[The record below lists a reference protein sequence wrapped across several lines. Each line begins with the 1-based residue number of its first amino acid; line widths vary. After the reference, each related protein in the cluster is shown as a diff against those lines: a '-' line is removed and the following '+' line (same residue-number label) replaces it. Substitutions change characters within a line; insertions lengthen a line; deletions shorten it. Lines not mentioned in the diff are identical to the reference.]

1 MIKVELKFAPG
12 LWMEFTNR
20 DRALK
25 QVEEWAE
32 KSTWRPV
39 VVFGPEGCGKTALLL
54 QASAMLRELGF
65 EVFYLH
71 PLERKFEAE
80 VDLPDLKSEFMR
92 FVERALGENALGR
105 ITWAAVDFIRK
116 LQKARQGKI
125 AVIADD
131 VFQAIGLDAAAAYVK
146 TLLNLIEYPESRY
159 EKIVVL
165 VTTSEGASRREIGR
179 HRWAHL
185 APMWNMSMEG
195 FRQLYERIP
204 GPKPPFEEV
213 WRWTGGNPDMLRR
226 LYEASWKVDKV
237 VTAVAREKV
246 LSSPFVARWRGW
258 LEQAVENP
266 DALWSPE
273 ASEELIDALEEKN
286 LIIYNMY
293 ERDPYFWVD
302 QPPPERDPELGIG
315 RNVAWQTPIYRE
327 AVRRALRETA
337 ST

>member
-1 MIKVELKFAPG
+1 MNKVELEFAPG

-146 TLLNLIEYPESRY
+146 ALLNLIEYPESRY

-165 VTTSEGASRREIGR
+165 VATSEGASRREIGR

-213 WRWTGGNPDMLRR
+213 WRWTGGNPDML
-226 LYEASWKVDKV
+226 
-237 VTAVAREKV
+237 
-246 LSSPFVARWRGW
+246 
-258 LEQAVENP
+258 
-266 DALWSPE
+266 
-273 ASEELIDALEEKN
+273 
-286 LIIYNMY
+286 
-293 ERDPYFWVD
+293 
-302 QPPPERDPELGIG
+302 
-315 RNVAWQTPIYRE
+315 
-327 AVRRALRETA
+327 
-337 ST
+337 

>member
-1 MIKVELKFAPG
+1 
-12 LWMEFTNR
+12 
-20 DRALK
+20 
-25 QVEEWAE
+25 VEEWAE

-146 TLLNLIEYPESRY
+146 ALLNLIEYPESRY

-226 LYEASWKVDKV
+226 LYEASWNVDKV

-286 LIIYNMY
+286 LNHLQHVREGPLLLDRPTAPREGPGAGHRE
-293 ERDPYFWVD
+293 ERRLADPHT
-302 QPPPERDPELGIG
+302 QRS
-315 RNVAWQTPIYRE
+315 RE
-327 AVRRALRETA
+327 EGAEGGGVYLTSAVSAASGTLRCKDF
-337 ST
+337 

>member
-1 MIKVELKFAPG
+1 MNKVELEFAPG

-20 DRALK
+20 DRALE

-105 ITWAAVDFIRK
+105 ITWATVDFIRK

-146 TLLNLIEYPESRY
+146 ALLNLIEYPESRY

-165 VTTSEGASRREIGR
+165 VATSEGASRREIGR

-226 LYEASWKVDKV
+226 LYEASWNVDKV

-266 DALWSPE
+266 DTLWSPE

-293 ERDPYFWVD
+293 DRDPYFWID
-302 QPPPERDPELGIG
+302 QPPPEKDPELGIG
-315 RNVAWQTPIYRE
+315 KNVAWQTPIHRE
-327 AVRRALRETA
+327 AVRRALREAA

>member
-1 MIKVELKFAPG
+1 
-12 LWMEFTNR
+12 MEFTNR

-71 PLERKFEAE
+71 PLERRFEAE

-146 TLLNLIEYPESRY
+146 ALLNLIEYPESRY

-165 VTTSEGASRREIGR
+165 VATSEGASRREIGR

-204 GPKPPFEEV
+204 GPKPPFEEA

-226 LYEASWKVDKV
+226 LYEASWNVDKV

-266 DALWSPE
+266 DTLWSPE

-293 ERDPYFWVD
+293 DRDPYFWID
-302 QPPPERDPELGIG
+302 QPPPERDPELGVG
-315 RNVAWQTPIYRE
+315 KNVAWQTPIHRE
-327 AVRRALRETA
+327 AVRRALREAA
-337 ST
+337 SS

>member
-1 MIKVELKFAPG
+1 MNKVELEFAPG
-12 LWMEFTNR
+12 LWIEFTNR

-80 VDLPDLKSEFMR
+80 VELSDLKSEFMR

-146 TLLNLIEYPESRY
+146 ALLNLIEYPESRY

-165 VTTSEGASRREIGR
+165 VATSEGASRREIGR

-204 GPKPPFEEV
+204 GPKPPFEEA

-226 LYEASWKVDKV
+226 LYEASWNVDKV

-315 RNVAWQTPIYRE
+315 KNVAWQTPIHRE
-327 AVRRALRETA
+327 AVRRALRDAA
-337 ST
+337 SS

>member
-1 MIKVELKFAPG
+1 MNKVELEFAPG
-12 LWMEFTNR
+12 LWIEFTNR

-25 QVEEWAE
+25 QVEKWAE

-71 PLERKFEAE
+71 PLGRKFEAE
-80 VDLPDLKSEFMR
+80 VELSDLKSEFMR
-92 FVERALGENALGR
+92 FVERALSENALGR

-116 LQKARQGKI
+116 LQKARRGKI

-131 VFQAIGLDAAAAYVK
+131 VFQAIGLDVAAAYVK
-146 TLLNLIEYPESRY
+146 ALLNLIEYPESRY
-159 EKIVVL
+159 EKIIVL
-165 VTTSEGASRREIGR
+165 VATSEGVSRREIGR

-226 LYEASWKVDKV
+226 LYEASWNVDKV

-266 DALWSPE
+266 DTLWSPE

-293 ERDPYFWVD
+293 DRDPYFWID
-302 QPPPERDPELGIG
+302 QPPPEKDPELGIG
-315 RNVAWQTPIYRE
+315 KNVAWQTPIHRE
-327 AVRRALRETA
+327 AVRRALRDAA

>member
-1 MIKVELKFAPG
+1 
-12 LWMEFTNR
+12 MEFTDR

-131 VFQAIGLDAAAAYVK
+131 VFQAIGLDTAAAYVK
-146 TLLNLIEYPESRY
+146 ALLNLIEYPES
-159 EKIVVL
+159 
-165 VTTSEGASRREIGR
+165 EIGR
-179 HRWAHL
+179 HRWAEL
-185 APMWNMSMEG
+185 MT
-195 FRQLYERIP
+195 IC
-204 GPKPPFEEV
+204 
-213 WRWTGGNPDMLRR
+213 RR
-226 LYEASWKVDKV
+226 
-237 VTAVAREKV
+237 
-246 LSSPFVARWRGW
+246 
-258 LEQAVENP
+258 
-266 DALWSPE
+266 
-273 ASEELIDALEEKN
+273 
-286 LIIYNMY
+286 
-293 ERDPYFWVD
+293 
-302 QPPPERDPELGIG
+302 
-315 RNVAWQTPIYRE
+315 
-327 AVRRALRETA
+327 TA
-337 ST
+337 SRSCTGKYPAPSRRSRMCGD

>member
-1 MIKVELKFAPG
+1 
-12 LWMEFTNR
+12 
-20 DRALK
+20 
-25 QVEEWAE
+25 
-32 KSTWRPV
+32 
-39 VVFGPEGCGKTALLL
+39 
-54 QASAMLRELGF
+54 
-65 EVFYLH
+65 
-71 PLERKFEAE
+71 
-80 VDLPDLKSEFMR
+80 
-92 FVERALGENALGR
+92 VERALGENALGR

-116 LQKARQGKI
+116 LQKARQDKI

-131 VFQAIGLDAAAAYVK
+131 IFQAIGLDAAAAYVK
-146 TLLNLIEYPESRY
+146 ALLNLIEYPESRY

-165 VTTSEGASRREIGR
+165 VATSEGASRREIGR

-213 WRWTGGNPDMLRR
+213 WKWTGGNPDMLRR
-226 LYEASWKVDKV
+226 LYETSWNVDKV
-237 VTAVAREKV
+237 VTAIAREKV

-266 DALWSPE
+266 DTLWSPE
-273 ASEELIDALEEKN
+273 ASEKLIDALEEKN

-293 ERDPYFWVD
+293 DRDPYFWID

-315 RNVAWQTPIYRE
+315 RNVAWQTPIHRE
-327 AVRRALRETA
+327 AVRRALREA
-337 ST
+337 

>member
-1 MIKVELKFAPG
+1 
-12 LWMEFTNR
+12 MEFTNR

-71 PLERKFEAE
+71 PLERRFEAE

-146 TLLNLIEYPESRY
+146 ALLNLIEYPESRY

-165 VTTSEGASRREIGR
+165 VATSEGASRREIGR

-204 GPKPPFEEV
+204 GPKPPFEEA

-226 LYEASWKVDKV
+226 LYEASWNVDKV

-266 DALWSPE
+266 DTLWSPE
-273 ASEELIDALEEKN
+273 ATEELIDALEEKN

-293 ERDPYFWVD
+293 DRDPYFWID
-302 QPPPERDPELGIG
+302 QPPPERDPELGVG
-315 RNVAWQTPIYRE
+315 KNVAWQTPIHRE
-327 AVRRALRETA
+327 AVRRALREAA
-337 ST
+337 SS

>member
-1 MIKVELKFAPG
+1 MNKVELEFAPG

-146 TLLNLIEYPESRY
+146 ALLNLIEYPESRY

-226 LYEASWKVDKV
+226 LYEASWNVDKV
-237 VTAVAREKV
+237 VTAIAREKV

-293 ERDPYFWVD
+293 ERDPYFWID

-315 RNVAWQTPIYRE
+315 KNVAWQTPIHRE
-327 AVRRALRETA
+327 AVRRALREAA
-337 ST
+337 SS

>member
-1 MIKVELKFAPG
+1 MNKVELEFAPG
-12 LWMEFTNR
+12 LWIEFTNR

-80 VDLPDLKSEFMR
+80 VELSDLKSEFMR

-146 TLLNLIEYPESRY
+146 ALLNLIEYPESRY

-165 VTTSEGASRREIGR
+165 VATSEGVSRREIGR

-195 FRQLYERIP
+195 FRQLYEKIP
-204 GPKPPFEEV
+204 GPKPPFEEA

-226 LYEASWKVDKV
+226 LYEASWNVDKV

-266 DALWSPE
+266 DTLWSPE
-273 ASEELIDALEEKN
+273 ATEELIDALEEKN

-293 ERDPYFWVD
+293 DRDPYFWID

-315 RNVAWQTPIYRE
+315 KNAAWQTPLHRE
-327 AVRRALRETA
+327 AVRRALEEIT
-337 ST
+337 

>member
-1 MIKVELKFAPG
+1 MNKVELEFAPG

-71 PLERKFEAE
+71 PLGRKFEAE

-105 ITWAAVDFIRK
+105 ITWAAVDFIRR

-131 VFQAIGLDAAAAYVK
+131 VFQAIGLDVAAAYVK
-146 TLLNLIEYPESRY
+146 ALLNLIEHPESRY
-159 EKIVVL
+159 EKIIVL
-165 VTTSEGASRREIGR
+165 VATSEGVSRREIGR

-195 FRQLYERIP
+195 FRQLYDRIP

-226 LYEASWKVDKV
+226 LYEAGWNVDKV
-237 VTAVAREKV
+237 VTAVTKEKI
-246 LSSPFVARWRGW
+246 LPPPFAAKWRNW
-258 LEQAVENP
+258 LELAVEDP
-266 DALWSPE
+266 DALWNPE
-273 ASEELIDALEEKN
+273 APEELINALEEKN

-293 ERDPYFWVD
+293 DRDPYFWVD
-302 QPPPERDPELGIG
+302 QPPPERDLELGIG
-315 RNVAWQTPIYRE
+315 KNVAWQTPIHRE
-327 AVRRALRETA
+327 AVRRALRDAA
-337 ST
+337 SS

>member
-1 MIKVELKFAPG
+1 MNKVELEFAPG

-20 DRALK
+20 DRALE

-105 ITWAAVDFIRK
+105 ITWTAVDFIRK
-116 LQKARQGKI
+116 LQKARRGKI

-146 TLLNLIEYPESRY
+146 ALLNLIEYPESRY

-165 VTTSEGASRREIGR
+165 VATSEGASRREIGR

-204 GPKPPFEEV
+204 GPKPLFEEV

-226 LYEASWKVDKV
+226 LYEASWNVDKV

-293 ERDPYFWVD
+293 DRDPYFWID
-302 QPPPERDPELGIG
+302 TPPPERDPELGIG
-315 RNVAWQTPIYRE
+315 KNVAWQTPLHRE
-327 AVRRALRETA
+327 AVRRALRDAA
-337 ST
+337 SS

>member
-1 MIKVELKFAPG
+1 MNKVELEFAPG

-39 VVFGPEGCGKTALLL
+39 VIFGPEGCGKTALLL

-131 VFQAIGLDAAAAYVK
+131 VFQAIGLDAAATYVK
-146 TLLNLIEYPESRY
+146 ALLNLIEYPESRY

-165 VTTSEGASRREIGR
+165 VATSEGASRREIGR

-226 LYEASWKVDKV
+226 LYEASWNVDKV

-266 DALWSPE
+266 DTLWSPE

-315 RNVAWQTPIYRE
+315 KNAAWQTPIHRE
-327 AVRRALRETA
+327 AVRRALREAA

>member
-1 MIKVELKFAPG
+1 MNKVELEFAPG
-12 LWMEFTNR
+12 LWIEFTNR

-80 VDLPDLKSEFMR
+80 VELSDLKSEFMR

-116 LQKARQGKI
+116 LQKARRGKI

-146 TLLNLIEYPESRY
+146 ALLNLIEYPESRY

-165 VTTSEGASRREIGR
+165 VATSEGVSRREIGR

-195 FRQLYERIP
+195 FRQLYEKIP
-204 GPKPPFEEV
+204 GPKPPFEEA

-226 LYEASWKVDKV
+226 LYEASWNVDKV

-302 QPPPERDPELGIG
+302 QPPPERDPELGVG
-315 RNVAWQTPIYRE
+315 KNVAWQTPIHRE
-327 AVRRALRETA
+327 AVRRALRDAA

>member
-1 MIKVELKFAPG
+1 MNKVELEFAPG

-54 QASAMLRELGF
+54 QASAMLRELAF

-131 VFQAIGLDAAAAYVK
+131 VFQAIGLDAAATYVK
-146 TLLNLIEYPESRY
+146 ALLNLIEYPESRY

-179 HRWAHL
+179 HRCAHL
-185 APMWNMSMEG
+185 APMWNMSMER

-204 GPKPPFEEV
+204 GPKRPAETPTCSEDCTRPV
-213 WRWTGGNPDMLRR
+213 GTSTRSSQLLQGRRYCRLPSWPGGAAGLNKPWRTPTPSVAPRHLR
-226 LYEASWKVDKV
+226 S
-237 VTAVAREKV
+237 
-246 LSSPFVARWRGW
+246 
-258 LEQAVENP
+258 
-266 DALWSPE
+266 
-273 ASEELIDALEEKN
+273 
-286 LIIYNMY
+286 
-293 ERDPYFWVD
+293 
-302 QPPPERDPELGIG
+302 
-315 RNVAWQTPIYRE
+315 
-327 AVRRALRETA
+327 
-337 ST
+337 

>member
-1 MIKVELKFAPG
+1 
-12 LWMEFTNR
+12 MEFTNR

-146 TLLNLIEYPESRY
+146 ALLNLIEYPESRY

-226 LYEASWKVDKV
+226 LYEASWNVDKV

-286 LIIYNMY
+286 LIIYNMC

-315 RNVAWQTPIYRE
+315 KNVAWQTPIHRE
-327 AVRRALRETA
+327 AVRRALREAA
-337 ST
+337 SS